1 MHQVVVGLTVV
12 LLANVILNDNREKD
26 EHVTKLSVR
35 LKIVHV
41 TSRTGLLT
49 YTANSPK
56 FCVI

>member
-12 LLANVILNDNREKD
+12 LLANVILNDNKERD
-26 EHVTKLSVR
+26 EQVKKFSVR

-41 TSRTGLLT
+41 TSKTGLLT